1 MPSLLEKQIGLF
13 LKIEG
18 FLAVGMAITHFK

>member
-1 MPSLLEKQIGLF
+1 MASLLEKQISLF

-18 FLAVGMAITHFK
+18 FLAVGMAITHLK